1 MPLTLHLADSGPD
14 AQTKVIKTG
23 LTEPDDGMKVNPLL
37 MYPSTP
43 DRDSTCFLNVPK
55 MATVPEGSP
64 SPASL
69 TSVRVA

>member
-55 MATVPEGSP
+55 MATARG
-64 SPASL
+64 PA
-69 TSVRVA
+69 RVLLGP